1 MSRWPGWRVH
11 KARSQEDMQ
20 AINGTASYAAGG
32 RRGLTVKANDN
43 FITLRSVERRMAGP
57 RTLGDC
63 LERWEC

>member
-1 MSRWPGWRVH
+1 
-11 KARSQEDMQ
+11 MQ